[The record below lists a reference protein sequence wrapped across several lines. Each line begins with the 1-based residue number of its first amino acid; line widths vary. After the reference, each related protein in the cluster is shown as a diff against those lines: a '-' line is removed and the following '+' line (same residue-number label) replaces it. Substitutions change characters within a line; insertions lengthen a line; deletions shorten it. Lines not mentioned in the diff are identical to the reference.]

1 MKKLIVILMMILVL
15 QGCGLFRRAETL
27 DAPSNVRK
35 VDDLI
40 RWDAVEG
47 ARAYRILRDGQTVQV
62 PTNQISIFDLPNG
75 DYTIEIRA
83 VKGDIRS
90 EWVEFSFSINRTL
103 DHPSNVRIEDGIL
116 KWDVPNTYSS
126 FNVLVNDA
134 THSITDSTFD
144 LSGLAINNL
153 YRLKVQTA
161 HAGSVSAYSSERLYH
176 TYTDVV
182 ETKEATYNQAVLRHF
197 GINLSDVTEVD
208 AVILNNRALD
218 FTLGNESIAVDY
230 ADLVNLELDKV
241 YTIEIITNLGLIEI
255 ELSLEY
261 EERPFLLSSRTLV
274 YVPNEDLVF
283 EFELYG
289 GSFSN
294 LSGQSISASDYTFE
308 NGVLT
313 INADFIEGILSNTPD
328 RTRVIFSYLLTSE
341 DNDTFIGYL
350 FIDIE

>member
-1 MKKLIVILMMILVL
+1 MKKLIVVFIMIFVL
-15 QGCGLFRRAETL
+15 QGCGLFRRGETL
-27 DAPSNVRK
+27 DAPSNIRK
-35 VDDLI
+35 VDEVI

-83 VKGDIRS
+83 IKGDLRS
-90 EWVEFSFSINRTL
+90 DWTEFSFSINRTL
-103 DHPSNVRIEDGIL
+103 DHPSNVRIEDGVL
-116 KWDVPNTYSS
+116 KWDAPSTYSS

-134 THSITDSTFD
+134 THSITDLTFD
-144 LSGLAINNL
+144 LSGLDSEQL
-153 YRLKVQTA
+153 YRLKVQTS

-176 TYTDVV
+176 TFTEVV
-182 ETKEATYNQAVLRHF
+182 ETKEATFNQAVLRHF
-197 GINLSDVTEVD
+197 GINLTGVTEVD
-208 AVILNNRALD
+208 AVILNHRALD
-218 FTLGNESIAVDY
+218 FTLGNESIALDY
-230 ADLVNLELDKV
+230 SELINLDLDKV

-261 EERPFLLSSRTLV
+261 EEKPFLVSSRTMV

-294 LSGQSISASDYTFE
+294 LSGQSISSTDYTFE
-308 NGVLT
+308 DGILT
-313 INADFIEGILSNTPD
+313 INAAFIEGILTNDPD
-328 RTRVIFSYLLTSE
+328 RSRVIFSYLLTSE
-341 DNDTFIGYL
+341 GNDTFIGYL
-350 FIDIE
+350 FIEIE